1 MGRVIAVDFDGTL
14 CESAWPGIGPPR
26 LEVID
31 TLIKSRKNGDRLIL
45 WTCREGK
52 LLENALEWCRQ
63 YGLEFDSVNE
73 NLPERIAEFH
83 SNPRKISADIYLDDH
98 AVAPEKITTPK
109 RRMTRLKS
117 RHL

>member
-1 MGRVIAVDFDGTL
+1 MGRVVAVDFDGTL
-14 CESAWPGIGPPR
+14 CESDWPRIGPPR

-73 NLPERIAEFH
+73 NLPERIAEFG
-83 SNPRKISADIYLDDH
+83 SDSRKVSADIYLDDR
-98 AVAPEKITTPK
+98 AIAPERLSVPS
-109 RRMTRLKS
+109 RRMTRLKG